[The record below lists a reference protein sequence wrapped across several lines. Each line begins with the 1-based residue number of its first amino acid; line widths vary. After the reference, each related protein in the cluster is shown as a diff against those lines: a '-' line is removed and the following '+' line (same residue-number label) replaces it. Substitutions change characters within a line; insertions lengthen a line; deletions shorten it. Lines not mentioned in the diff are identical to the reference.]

1 MAKRDY
7 YEVLGVSR
15 DASDDD
21 IKHAYR
27 ELSKKWHPDVNKA
40 PDAEQKFKEINEAYE
55 VLSDPQKR
63 AQYDQ
68 YGQAGMNGA
77 GAGAGGFGNAGGFGG
92 FGNAGGAGG
101 FGGFDDI
108 FSQFFGGGATT
119 QNATAP
125 RQGQDLQYRMDLSF
139 KDAIFGTDTEIQY
152 DRTATCQTCH
162 GSGAAPGTSPVTC
175 RKCHGSGY
183 IEIQRQTPIGI
194 MRTREVCDVCHGT
207 GKEIKDKCP
216 TCHGSG
222 HVQEKHTLKVKVPA
236 GVDDGQQMRLDGQG
250 DAGENGGPY
259 GDLYVVFRVQ
269 PSKEFERDGFEIY
282 VTVPITF
289 AQAALGD
296 EINVDTVHGPV
307 TLKVPAGTQSGTNFR
322 LRGKGVPKLQGS
334 GNGDEHVRVQVITPK
349 NMNPKQ
355 REALE
360 AFSAAGGDKIK
371 PQEKNLFEKMRD
383 KLRGEE

>member
-119 QNATAP
+119 QNAMAP

-175 RKCHGSGY
+175 HKCHGSGY

>member
-7 YEVLGVSR
+7 YDVLGVSR
-15 DASDDD
+15 DASEDD

-55 VLSDPQKR
+55 VLGDKQKR

-68 YGQAGMNGA
+68 YGAAGMNGSAGNGAGGFGGAGNA
-77 GAGAGGFGNAGGFGG
+77 GAGAGGFGDFG
-92 FGNAGGAGG
+92 
-101 FGGFDDI
+101 DI
-108 FSQFFGGGATT
+108 FSQFFGGANT

-139 KDAIFGTDTEIQY
+139 KDAIFGKDTEVTY
-152 DRTATCQTCH
+152 DRTAVCHTCH

-175 RKCHGSGY
+175 HKCHGTGY

-216 TCHGSG
+216 TCNGTG
-222 HVQEKHTLKVKVPA
+222 HEQEHHTLKVKVPA

-269 PSKEFERDGFEIY
+269 PSKEFERDGFDIY

-296 EINVDTVHGPV
+296 EITVDTVHGPV
-307 TLKVPAGTQSGTNFR
+307 QLKVPAGTQSGTNFR
-322 LRGKGVPKLQGS
+322 LKGKGVPKLQSTGT
-334 GNGDEHVRVQVITPK
+334 GDEHVRVQVITPK

-355 REALE
+355 KEALE
-360 AFSAAGGDKIK
+360 AFADAGGDKIK